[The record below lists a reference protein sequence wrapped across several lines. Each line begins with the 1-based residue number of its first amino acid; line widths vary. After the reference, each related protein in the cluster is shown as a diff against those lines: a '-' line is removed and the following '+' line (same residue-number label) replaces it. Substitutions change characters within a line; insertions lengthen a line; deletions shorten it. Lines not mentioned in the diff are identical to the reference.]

1 MWLCVLLPLALI
13 INSWTYQKS
22 SSLLYKVCGLI
33 SFGLFLQSLEILF
46 KLSCRSVNVIANLA
60 SKVVPGIATSLL
72 IWFLLNIK
80 LLFSFACG
88 LPCCLIF
95 NFIFLFLLRH
105 LPRSFTLGEATI
117 VAQGLVVFLFG
128 ASVKVFIAFDEPPE
142 VKIEEMTAILSV
154 TLLGVFLLITITYGV
169 SFCRRPAVFLILL
182 AAWVILTLLAPIT
195 DPLPVEL
202 VAEFIFLDTG
212 RLSVLLIY
220 AGVAGITGAFVAWK
234 ISKKSSTSVS
244 VRKIFHLV
252 IVIVYL
258 IGIIFQCTMLFLLSG
273 LVLALFIVFE
283 AVRLVAFPKIAPHL
297 EAIIAAFVDAKDA
310 GLVAFTPIYLL
321 AGCSLPLWFHPS
333 PCDLTDSTTFTLL
346 PLIAGVLSVGI
357 GDTMA
362 GVVGSKFGRHRLVNS
377 QKTVEGT
384 VANIASQL
392 GMIFFLHFVGLLHLN
407 IFTIII
413 SFVGVIANAIIE
425 AKTDQVDNLFLPL
438 VTFIIF
444 SLRF

>member
-1 MWLCVLLPLALI
+1 MTTDVIESVHVAEESEENMTDEEGCCISRKHLEFNCRSRNIQRRPNASDGIWLCVLLPLALI

-60 SKVVPGIATSLL
+60 KATV
-72 IWFLLNIK
+72 
-80 LLFSFACG
+80 
-88 LPCCLIF
+88 
-95 NFIFLFLLRH
+95 
-105 LPRSFTLGEATI
+105 

-142 VKIEEMTAILSV
+142 VKIEEMTTILSV
-154 TLLGVFLLITITYGV
+154 TLLGVFLLIIITYGV

-182 AAWVILTLLAPIT
+182 AAWAILTLLAPIT

-321 AGCSLPLWFHPS
+321 AGCSLPLWLHPS

-413 SFVGVIANAIIE
+413 SFVGVIVNAIIE